1 VAGAHL
7 HICGRRSNSVYAE
20 TADSAFIVATVRRDL
35 KTSLGLSKS
44 KKQAEEEAMS
54 AY

>member
-1 VAGAHL
+1 VLISISAGGA
-7 HICGRRSNSVYAE
+7 A
-20 TADSAFIVATVRRDL
+20 TAFTMKPADSAFLVATVRRDL